1 MTRLPNT
8 FSVNTGPG
16 CSPAAILMRP
26 LPCRSL
32 RLDRNLAANILD
44 ITAQE
49 VSHLLDPRAEC
60 ETIPEFDEID
70 RRPRRAE
77 TL

>member
-1 MTRLPNT
+1 
-8 FSVNTGPG
+8 
-16 CSPAAILMRP
+16 MRP
-26 LPCRSL
+26 LTCRSL